1 MGTFIKNNKTLS
13 CTFFSGLT
21 GRNFA
26 AGMSGGTAYV
36 WDIDGKF
43 STKCNPEMVEL
54 CKLEDKED
62 VNFVK
67 TLLSEF
73 RELTGK

>member
-1 MGTFIKNNKTLS
+1 MLLS
-13 CTFFSGLT
+13 FTGLT

-26 AGMSGGTAYV
+26 AGMSGGIAYV
-36 WDIDGKF
+36 WDVDGKF
-43 STKCNPEMVEL
+43 SMKCNMEMVEL

-62 VNFVK
+62 VQLVK

-73 RELTGK
+73 EQLTGK